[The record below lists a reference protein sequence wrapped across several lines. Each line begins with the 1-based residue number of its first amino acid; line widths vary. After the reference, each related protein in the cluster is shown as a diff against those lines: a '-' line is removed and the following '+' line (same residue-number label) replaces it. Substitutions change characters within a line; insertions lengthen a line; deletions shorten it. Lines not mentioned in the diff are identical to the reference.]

1 MLQIFI
7 KTKNNQLR
15 LLKNGRNKTMFKNI
29 YKLLFALLLIAFFTA
44 NLSVAQT
51 KKVSYPIFSLG
62 PVIGVQF
69 PAGGLNDIYKASWN
83 AGLDLNLKVNRET
96 SFFLNA
102 TYFNL
107 PARTDADV
115 LGPDGAY
122 IAITV
127 GPRYIF
133 ATPQLKA
140 NFFLEAGLGAYI
152 HTSKEYTYNTYPL
165 IGGPAV
171 VVTVPSASKTSMGVN
186 VGPGVLIPVGGSTM
200 IIMKAKLHYIFESGA
215 SRTMVTAVAGVDF
228 RL

>member
-1 MLQIFI
+1 
-7 KTKNNQLR
+7 
-15 LLKNGRNKTMFKNI
+15 MFKSI
-29 YKLLFALLLIAFFTA
+29 YKLAFVLLVIAFFTS
-44 NLSVAQT
+44 NIMEAQT

-96 SFFLNA
+96 SFFLNT
-102 TYFNL
+102 TYFNM

-115 LGPDGAY
+115 AGPDGAY
-122 IAITV
+122 IAITA

-140 NFFLEAGLGAYI
+140 NFFIEAGLGAYI
-152 HTSKEYTYNTYPL
+152 HTSKDYTFTN
-165 IGGPAV
+165 
-171 VVTVPSASKTSMGVN
+171 VTPNVTISSTSKTSMGVN
-186 VGPGVLIPVGGSTM
+186 VGPGVLIPVGGTTF

-215 SRTMVTAVAGVDF
+215 SRTFVSGIAGVDF
-228 RL
+228 KL

>member
-29 YKLLFALLLIAFFTA
+29 YKLLFAFLLIAFFTA

-62 PVIGVQF
+62 PIIGVQF
-69 PAGGLNDIYKASWN
+69 PAGGLNDIYKASWD
-83 AGLDLNLKVNRET
+83 AGLDLNMKVNRET

-102 TYFNL
+102 TYFNM

-115 LGPDGAY
+115 TGPDGAY
-122 IAITV
+122 IAITA

-140 NFFLEAGLGAYI
+140 NFFLEAGIGAYI
-152 HTSKEYTYNTYPL
+152 HTSKEFTILTVNPN
-165 IGGPAV
+165 
-171 VVTVPSASKTSMGVN
+171 VTVASTSKTSMGVN
-186 VGPGVLIPVGGSTM
+186 VGPGVLIPVGGTTF

-215 SRTMVTAVAGVDF
+215 SRTFVAAMAGVDF
-228 RL
+228 KL